1 MVNFGKTYITE
12 IIPEWENYYLN
23 YKKLKEISN
32 REKIAENIDLINFFK
47 IFDENINNEI
57 DKVNNFYINEINN
70 ISNDI
75 ITDMTDDKIKNLL
88 EKCDKLRNFIILN
101 IISIIKI
108 VKRRNKRTHIVNNV
122 LNFIKNREFYQCE
135 LLSEVYSNIYNIIKN
150 KKIEYID
157 SFINNN
163 SMIFTLSTLKN
174 IKNNTNFSD
183 YNLLPHYNNINE
195 NFNFSDYL
203 TNKLGP
209 NNMINKIISIPNN
222 KITIDELINKNNN
235 INNVNKT
242 NDNDNDNNIFN
253 TNDTINNDNTDNNN
267 TNMSLT
273 SRLYY
278 FLTVTLLL
286 YLFLIGLDLMSNS
299 FKILSGKGMYT
310 LFSSIENPI
319 AGVMIGIIATVLLQS
334 SSTTTSIIVT
344 MVGSNLLTVEQ
355 AIPMIMGANIGTSI
369 TNTLVSHA
377 HINNIN
383 EFKLAFAGATVH
395 DMFNFLSLI
404 ILLPVE
410 SISEGLK
417 YPLLFKISKKFTNL
431 FINVES
437 VSFNSPLKVILKPIV
452 NQFCVVDKNI
462 IKGISNGCINCN
474 STVPTTCWDLK
485 MKNCMTR
492 EDWDATYPNGNI
504 IKSGFL
510 KGLGND
516 GGGAIGLLISLVIL
530 CFALYFIVKI
540 LHKLV
545 VSNNGKGKMLNMIKK
560 TLEISPYLTM
570 FVGMLLTI
578 SVQSSSIITSTFT
591 PLVGLSILT
600 VEQMFPLTLGANIGT
615 TCTAILASIVTESPD
630 AIQIALCHFI
640 FNIVGTVIWF
650 PIPIVRKIP
659 IKMAYRLGDLVSKF
673 KWFGMFYILY
683 TFLLFPA
690 TAFGISFLI
699 SLNTIGLVIGIILLI
714 SFCALSLLLFYK
726 FERIFQWI
734 KFNYT
739 RCLHYNEIQN
749 DNNNNVELAVI

>member
-32 REKIAENIDLINFFK
+32 REKIAENTDLIIFFK
-47 IFDENINNEI
+47 NFDENINNEI
-57 DKVNNFYINEINN
+57 NKVNDFYINEINN
-70 ISNDI
+70 ISNNTP
-75 ITDMTDDKIKNLL
+75 TDMTVDTIKNLL
-88 EKCDKLRNFIILN
+88 ERCDKLRNFIILN

-135 LLSEVYSNIYNIIKN
+135 LLSEVYSNIYHNIKN
-150 KKIEYID
+150 KKIEYVD

-222 KITIDELINKNNN
+222 KISIDEFINKNNASDTQN
-235 INNVNKT
+235 
-242 NDNDNDNNIFN
+242 NDNDNDN
-253 TNDTINNDNTDNNN
+253 T
-267 TNMSLT
+267 TNMLFT
-273 SRLYY
+273 HRLYY
-278 FLTVTLLL
+278 FFIVTLLL

-299 FKILSGKGMYT
+299 FKILSGKGMYS
-310 LFSSIENPI
+310 LFSSIKNPI

-377 HINNIN
+377 HINNVN

-410 SISEGLK
+410 TISEGLK
-417 YPLLFKISKKFTNL
+417 YPLLFKISKKFTGI
-431 FINVES
+431 FVNVES

-452 NQFCVVDKNI
+452 KQFCVVDKNV

-474 STVPTTCWDLK
+474 STISSTCWDLK

-516 GGGAIGLLISLVIL
+516 GGGAVGLFISLVIL

-640 FNIVGTVIWF
+640 FNIVGTVILF
-650 PIPIVRKIP
+650 PIPVVRKIP
-659 IKMAYRLGDLVSKF
+659 IKMAGRLGVLVSKF
-673 KWFGMFYILY
+673 KWFGIFYILY

-690 TAFGISFLI
+690 TAFSISFLI

-714 SFCALSLLLFYK
+714 SFCVLSLLLFYK
-726 FERIFQWI
+726 FEIIFQWI

-739 RCLHYNEIQN
+739 KCRHYDEIQQ
-749 DNNNNVELAVI
+749 NNVELAVI